1 MSYPNGFN
9 IVKNPLVFS
18 PYVDDFNYFAAP
30 TPPGSEEM
38 ETENDIIMITE
49 DGDIMITE

>member
-9 IVKNPLVFS
+9 IVKNPIVFS

-30 TPPGSEEM
+30 TPPGSEER
-38 ETENDIIMITE
+38 ITE
-49 DGDIMITE
+49 DSVIRITEGGEIRITE